1 MIKFCKQCGK
11 EFNASN
17 GYVRLCPT
25 CKEINVKNC
34 AQRNREV
41 GQIRRTKLNL
51 RATSIYGSD
60 TDKLKAFK
68 IGKETIADTLHRI
81 LLDWEDKQ

>member
-25 CKEINVKNC
+25 CKEINVKNR
-34 AQRNREV
+34 AQKNKEV
-41 GQIRRTKLNL
+41 GYLRKTKLKL
-51 RATSIYGSD
+51 RATSIYGYD
-60 TDKLKAFK
+60 TDKLKALK
-68 IGKETIADTLHRI
+68 VGKETIADTLHRI
-81 LLDWEDKQ
+81 LLDWEGKH